1 MLKGIIKFPNYPPT
15 PTATLP
21 EISMNEW
28 DTIPKTTVDNP
39 MSFGKD
45 FNLILAVAEYGP
57 KRVDEIE
64 EEMEDI
70 RQRMIQLQD
79 ERDTLTRLIS
89 ALNTP

>member
-1 MLKGIIKFPNYPPT
+1 MLKGIIKFPNYPT

-21 EISMNEW
+21 EMSMNEW
-28 DTIPKTTVDNP
+28 DTIPKVTKENP
-39 MSFGKD
+39 TSFGKD

-57 KRVDEIE
+57 TRVDEIE

-79 ERDTLTRLIS
+79 ERDTLIRLIS
-89 ALNTP
+89 ALDTP